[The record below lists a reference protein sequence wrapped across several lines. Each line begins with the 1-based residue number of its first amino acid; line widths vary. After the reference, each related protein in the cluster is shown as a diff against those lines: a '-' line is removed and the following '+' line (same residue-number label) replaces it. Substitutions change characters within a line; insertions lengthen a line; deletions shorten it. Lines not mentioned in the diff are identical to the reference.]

1 MGVIQLH
8 YRLSISKEHLNKLQA
23 YAEAKLPYESVALLF
38 GGKDGKRIEVKTI
51 NLVENISSAPKTEFS
66 VEPEEEYKL
75 LLKAEERDEHLVA
88 IFHSHTA
95 PPYPSEKDLDNMRL
109 NQVVWLIAS
118 RCSGTWKTKAF
129 LLVDNQLEEIALE
142 VL

>member
-1 MGVIQLH
+1 
-8 YRLSISKEHLNKLQA
+8 
-23 YAEAKLPYESVALLF
+23 
-38 GGKDGKRIEVKTI
+38 
-51 NLVENISSAPKTEFS
+51 
-66 VEPEEEYKL
+66 
-75 LLKAEERDEHLVA
+75 LVA

-95 PPYPSEKDLDNMRL
+95 PPHPSEKDLDNMRL

-118 RCSGTWKTKAF
+118 RYSGTWKTRAF